1 MRLLT
6 GGLSFAV
13 GAAMLAACAVPAS
26 AAFSDQLCPEATQY
40 VVAITSLPRNET
52 AQKVYD
58 AAHATTT
65 AYDVCAKRHL
75 ADANIEPGV
84 HYAYTRQASYD
95 VVEARALLALNRPA
109 DAKAVLEN
117 AKRLAQDVFD
127 WRRSI
132 NQNGAVIASSGSD
145 NRPSVYH
152 NAAKEIVDSANE
164 MLAKLAAP
172 APSAS
177 GAPAANPAPRPSPAP

>member
-6 GGLSFAV
+6 GGLAFAIGAFAVAASFA
-13 GAAMLAACAVPAS
+13 PAS

-40 VVAITSLPRNET
+40 VVAITSLPRNES

-58 AAHATTT
+58 AAHATTS
-65 AYDVCAKRHL
+65 AYDACAKRHL

-84 HYAYTRQASYD
+84 HYAYARQASFD
-95 VVEARALLALNRPA
+95 VVEARALLALNRVA

-132 NQNGAVIASSGSD
+132 SQNGAVIASSGSD
-145 NRPSVYH
+145 NRPSLYRD
-152 NAAKEIVDSANE
+152 AAKEILDSVKQ
-164 MLAKLAAP
+164 MLAELPAAAP
-172 APSAS
+172 PAS
-177 GAPAANPAPRPSPAP
+177 GAPASSPAPRPSAAP

>member
-6 GGLSFAV
+6 GGLAFAA
-13 GAAMLAACAVPAS
+13 GAVVLAASFGPAS

-65 AYDVCAKRHL
+65 AYDACGKRHL
-75 ADANIEPGV
+75 ADANVEPGV
-84 HYAYTRQASYD
+84 HYAYTRQASFE
-95 VVEARALLALNRPA
+95 VVEARALLVLNRPA

-132 NQNGAVIASSGSD
+132 NQSGAIIASSGND

-152 NAAKEIVDSANE
+152 TAAKEILDSVND

-177 GAPAANPAPRPSPAP
+177 GAPATSPAPRPSPAR

>member
-6 GGLSFAV
+6 GGLVVAA
-13 GAAMLAACAVPAS
+13 GALALTASVVPAS

-65 AYDVCAKRHL
+65 AYDACAKRHL
-75 ADANIEPGV
+75 ADANVEPGV
-84 HYAYTRQASYD
+84 HYAYTRQASFE

-109 DAKAVLEN
+109 DAKALLEN
-117 AKRLAQDVFD
+117 AKRLAQDVFE
-127 WRRSI
+127 WRRAIS
-132 NQNGAVIASSGSD
+132 QKGAVIASSGSD

-152 NAAKEIVDSANE
+152 DAAKEIIDSVND
-164 MLAKLAAP
+164 MLAKLP
-172 APSAS
+172 APTGPAS
-177 GAPAANPAPRPSPAP
+177 GAPAMSPAPRPSPAP